1 MNDSQQTMIQ
11 GLRCQERSAQEQ
23 ALIEYGSK
31 VFATISRV
39 VSRQEDAEEVYQ
51 DVFIKAFQH
60 IGSFNE
66 TKASF
71 QNWLC
76 KIAYN
81 ESLNFIRNHKQ
92 PVVYI
97 DDSNLLMKDVQ
108 EQDLDHL
115 FQQQDEQTIQ
125 AVEQALSL
133 LNAKEQSLVYMY
145 YFDDLSLK
153 EIAYVM
159 DMQPSTVGSSLHRI
173 RQKLYRIIIEQRSSN
188 L

>member
-11 GLRCQERSAQEQ
+11 GLRRQDRSTQEQ
-23 ALIEYGSK
+23 TLNEYGSM
-31 VFATISRV
+31 VFATISRI

-51 DVFIKAFQH
+51 DVFVKAFQH
-60 IGSFNE
+60 IDTFDESKTSF
-66 TKASF
+66 S
-71 QNWLC
+71 NWLC
-76 KIAYN
+76 RIAFN
-81 ESLNFIRNHKQ
+81 VSLNFVRDHKQ
-92 PVVYI
+92 PVIYI

-125 AVEQALSL
+125 AVEQALAQ

-153 EIAYVM
+153 EIAYIM

-173 RQKLYRIIIEQRSSN
+173 RQKLYRIIMEQRSST

>member
-11 GLRCQERSAQEQ
+11 GLRRQERSAQEQ
-23 ALIEYGSK
+23 ALMEYGSK

-51 DVFIKAFQH
+51 DVFVKAFRH
-60 IGSFNE
+60 IGTFDA

-71 QNWLC
+71 QGWLC
-76 KIAYN
+76 KIAYY
-81 ESLNFIRNHKQ
+81 ESLNFIRDHKQ

-108 EQDLDHL
+108 EHDLDHL

-125 AVEQALSL
+125 AVEHALAQ
-133 LNAKEQSLVYMY
+133 LNAKEQSLIYMY
-145 YFDDLSLK
+145 YFDNLSLK
-153 EIAYVM
+153 EIAYIM

-173 RQKLYRIIIEQRSSN
+173 RQKLYRIIMEQRSSA

>member
-92 PVVYI
+92 PVFYI
-97 DDSNLLMKDVQ
+97 DDSNLFVKEVQ
-108 EQDLDHL
+108 EKDINQL
-115 FQQQDEQTIQ
+115 FLQQDEQTIQ
-125 AVEQALSL
+125 EVEHALSL